1 MKQVIRV
8 TSPLLTLGQ
17 CVCHVLLA
25 AFPLK
30 DLLILLILKAIL
42 ILIHQNLHYAN
53 IKMSSLYIPLSKSD
67 LFAIPLV

>member
-1 MKQVIRV
+1 MKQVIKV

-30 DLLILLILKAIL
+30 DLLSLLILKAVFIF
-42 ILIHQNLHYAN
+42 N
-53 IKMSSLYIPLSKSD
+53 SSEFTLCKC
-67 LFAIPLV
+67 